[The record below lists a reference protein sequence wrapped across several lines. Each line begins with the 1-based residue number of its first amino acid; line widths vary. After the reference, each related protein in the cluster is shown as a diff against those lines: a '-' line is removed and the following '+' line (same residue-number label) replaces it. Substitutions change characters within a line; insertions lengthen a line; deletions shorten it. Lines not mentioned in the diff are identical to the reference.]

1 MAENNAPTI
10 LLVEDDA
17 ELASV
22 YRARFEAEGFNTAWA
37 ENGENALAR
46 VVESKPDVIL
56 LDIMM
61 PRVSGFDVLDILRN
75 TPQTKHAKIIMM
87 SALSGDKDIAK
98 AKALGV
104 DDYLVKS
111 QVAMADVVHIVRKHL
126 GMTGGSSEGS
136 DSSTEPSTTSS

>member
-1 MAENNAPTI
+1 MTDKTPTI

-46 VVESKPDVIL
+46 VVESKPDLIL
-56 LDIMM
+56 LDVMM

-75 TPQTKHAKIIMM
+75 TPQTQHAKIIMM
-87 SALSGDKDIAK
+87 SALSSDKDIAK

-126 GMTGGSSEGS
+126 GMVKGA
-136 DSSTEPSTTSS
+136 DSSSASTDQKPAA

>member
-1 MAENNAPTI
+1 MSDKTPTI

-46 VVESKPDVIL
+46 VVESKPDLIL
-56 LDIMM
+56 LDVMM

-75 TPQTKHAKIIMM
+75 TPQTQHAKIIMM
-87 SALSGDKDIAK
+87 SALSSDKDIAK

-126 GMTGGSSEGS
+126 GMVKGSESAPPV
-136 DSSTEPSTTSS
+136 DQKPSA

>member
-1 MAENNAPTI
+1 MSDKVPTI

-22 YRARFEAEGFNTAWA
+22 YQARFEAEGFNTAWA

-46 VVESKPDVIL
+46 VVETKPDLIL
-56 LDIMM
+56 LDVMM

-75 TPQTKHAKIIMM
+75 TPQTQHAKIIMM
-87 SALSGDKDIAK
+87 SALSSDKDIAK

-126 GMTGGSSEGS
+126 GLVKGA
-136 DSSTEPSTTSS
+136 DSAPPGQQPAV

>member
-1 MAENNAPTI
+1 MAENTPTI

-87 SALSGDKDIAK
+87 SESMR
-98 AKALGV
+98 
-104 DDYLVKS
+104 
-111 QVAMADVVHIVRKHL
+111 QF
-126 GMTGGSSEGS
+126 
-136 DSSTEPSTTSS
+136 

>member
-1 MAENNAPTI
+1 MSDKTPTI

-46 VVESKPDVIL
+46 VVESKPDIIL

-75 TPQTKHAKIIMM
+75 TPQTQHAKIIMM
-87 SALSGDKDIAK
+87 SALSSDKDIAK
-98 AKALGV
+98 AKSLGV

-126 GMTGGSSEGS
+126 GMTKGPEAN
-136 DSSTEPSTTSS
+136 TSQA